1 MSSGGGKDDGNGS
14 NGERIPTDGWDDDAL
29 DADVAGDADAA
40 ADATDAGDSADAD
53 VAAADADAAAAD
65 AAAADADAADTGD
78 ADTGD
83 AETRSSDASDE
94 AEAIALEGAEAALI
108 AASGEFSAQVVAAP
122 GPDASD
128 AEVAAAAD
136 AALEPEAIPTDA
148 GDYDESKEG
157 KTHLVLLVLAILT
170 TAILVAVIATT
181 RVWDPNVCASND
193 DCRGLKQCI
202 EGYCVNPEIWQRE
215 NPGRTLPG
223 EGTGP

>member
-1 MSSGGGKDDGNGS
+1 MSSGGGKDNGNGT
-14 NGERIPTDGWDDDAL
+14 NGADGVRIPTDGWDDEAL
-29 DADVAGDADAA
+29 DADGEGDAEAGPDAEAEAEAETKVEADAETEDGAAPDDAA
-40 ADATDAGDSADAD
+40 ADDEHPRGS
-53 VAAADADAAAAD
+53 
-65 AAAADADAADTGD
+65 
-78 ADTGD
+78 
-83 AETRSSDASDE
+83 EASDE

-157 KTHLVLLVLAILT
+157 KTHLVLLVLAIVT
-170 TAILVAVIATT
+170 TAILVAVIAMT
-181 RVWDPNVCASND
+181 RVWDPNVCDSSD